1 MMFPEDR
8 PRIGPNRERALHRLL
23 GRLDRLHQRG
33 AGAGT
38 LVTRWRLAIFVAGA
52 LCTLLPYKL
61 GWYHVGNASLALFVA
76 VFAAVAR
83 YHNRLEDRLHRL
95 RLWREIKRTHLARV
109 TLNWDEIPAK
119 PAPPADQHPYAIDL
133 DLVGP
138 HSLQHLLDTTV
149 SSNGRERLST
159 WLLSQPFDPAGWSN
173 RQALVRELVSLP
185 LLRDRLVLE
194 AKLVGDDE
202 EINGRRLHA
211 VLHLPVHYPGLAP
224 LLGIQTGLM
233 ATTLLLAS
241 GSLLHWLPNYWML
254 SFGAYALVH
263 MLFAGRSEEIFEKAV
278 GIHFQ
283 LEKLGAVFACLE
295 RRAYRAAPALGRLC
309 APLVRGD
316 LRPSDAIRRAAA
328 IMHKLSVRANP
339 LIHLAVNAVG
349 PWDLFYTRKLRR
361 LQRLMLSRLP
371 LWFETLAELEAA
383 SALATFAYLH
393 PEYQWPVP
401 ASSTEAGEHNGYPA
415 TLVARRLG
423 HPLIRPDRRIAND
436 LDLRGAG
443 RIVLITGSNMS
454 GKSTFLRTVG
464 VNVCLAQAGAPVCA
478 DRLEWSWVRLA
489 CCIRVDDSLE
499 AGLSFFYAEV
509 KRLKTILDAARD
521 RSAPPVLFLIDE
533 IFKGTNNRERL
544 IGSRAYI
551 AALAQGNG
559 FGLVTTHDLELTEL
573 EREVPR
579 LTNAHFQETVAAGAL
594 QFDYTLRE
602 GPCPTTNAL
611 RIMAL
616 EGLPVADKTDGE
628 SAHGHE

>member
-1 MMFPEDR
+1 MVLPEDR
-8 PRIGPNRERALHRLL
+8 PRIGPNRERTLKRLL
-23 GRLDRLHQRG
+23 VRLDRLYRRG
-33 AGAGT
+33 AVAST
-38 LVTRWRLAIFVAGA
+38 LATRWRLAIFVTGA
-52 LCTLLPYKL
+52 LCTVLSYKL
-61 GWYHVGNASLALFVA
+61 GWYHVGNASLVLFVV

-95 RLWREIKRTHLARV
+95 RLWHEIKRTHLARV

-119 PAPPADQHPYAIDL
+119 PAPPASQHPYAVDL
-133 DLVGP
+133 DLIGP

-149 SSNGRERLST
+149 SSNGRERLSA
-159 WLLSQPFDPAGWSN
+159 WLLSQPFDPAGWNN
-173 RQALVRELVSLP
+173 RRALVRELVSLP
-185 LLRDRLVLE
+185 LFRDRLVLE

-211 VLHLPVHYPGLAP
+211 ALHSPVHYPGLAS
-224 LLGIQTGLM
+224 LLSIQTGLM

-241 GSLLHWLPNYWML
+241 GSAMNWLPNYWML

-263 MLFAGRSEEIFEKAV
+263 MLFAGCGEEVFEKAV

-283 LEKLGAVFACLE
+283 LEKLGKVFACLE
-295 RRAYRAAPALGRLC
+295 RRASRAAPALGRLC

-316 LRPSDAIRRAAA
+316 LRPSDAIRRAAT

-349 PWDLFYTRKLRR
+349 PWDLFYTRKLQR

-371 LWFETLAELEAA
+371 LWFETLAEVEAA

-393 PEYQWPVP
+393 PEYQWPVLESP
-401 ASSTEAGEHNGYPA
+401 TEAGEHNGYPA
-415 TLVARRLG
+415 ILSARRLG
-423 HPLIRPDRRIAND
+423 HPLIRPGQRIAND

-464 VNVCLAQAGAPVCA
+464 LNVCLAQAGAPVCA
-478 DRLEWSWVRLA
+478 DRFEWSWVRLA

-521 RSAPPVLFLIDE
+521 RSAPPVLFVIDE

-559 FGLVTTHDLELTEL
+559 FGLVTTHDLELTDL
-573 EREVPR
+573 DKTIPT

-594 QFDYTLRE
+594 QFDYRLHE

-628 SAHGHE
+628 SAHGQE